1 MLDNG
6 QYARM
11 TTTNK
16 SYKLNNDITVTQ
28 EQIDHW
34 NSQLSQVSTPQEILQ
49 WSLITFPHLFQTT
62 AFGLTGLATID
73 MLSRLISADNKIVP
87 LIFIDT
93 LHHFPQT
100 LDLLARVEE
109 KYYKPRGQ
117 KVHVFQPK
125 DVTSEKEFADKYGD
139 FLWEKDD
146 DKYDFLVKAEPA
158 HRAYKTLNV
167 TAVFTGRRKSQGAQR
182 SELQFVELDEL
193 NGIVKINPL
202 ANWDFN
208 QVKQYVDEHKVPYN
222 ELLDLGYRSIG
233 DYHSTQPVKEGED
246 ERAGR
251 WKGKAKTE
259 CGIHETSRFA
269 QFLKEK
275 ANE

>member
-125 DVTSEKEFADKYGD
+125 DVTSEKEFADKY
-139 FLWEKDD
+139 LS
-146 DKYDFLVKAEPA
+146 L
-158 HRAYKTLNV
+158 
-167 TAVFTGRRKSQGAQR
+167 
-182 SELQFVELDEL
+182 
-193 NGIVKINPL
+193 
-202 ANWDFN
+202 
-208 QVKQYVDEHKVPYN
+208 
-222 ELLDLGYRSIG
+222 
-233 DYHSTQPVKEGED
+233 
-246 ERAGR
+246 
-251 WKGKAKTE
+251 
-259 CGIHETSRFA
+259 IHI
-269 QFLKEK
+269 
-275 ANE
+275 